1 MKTKLVFTEEQLA
14 EIKAARK
21 TNKNK
26 NADKRLRILELRA
39 SGVTI
44 IKTAELT
51 ESNRGYVSS
60 LVKRYFDEGLESII
74 KDHRKSNR
82 YNMTFAEEEVFLEPY
97 LKKAEAGQ
105 IVEVSEI
112 RAAYEEKVGHRIG
125 GGQIY
130 YVLHRHGWRKVMPRS
145 KHPNKATEEVIATSK
160 KPAKESQEKNKAFL

>member
-26 NADKRLRILELRA
+26 NADRRLRILELRA

-82 YNMTFAEEEVFLEPY
+82 YNMTFAEEEAFLEPY

-112 RAAYEEKVGHRIG
+112 RAAYEEKVGHSIG

-130 YVLHRHGWRKVMPRS
+130 YVLHRHNWRKVMPRS
-145 KHPNKATEEVIATSK
+145 KHPNKASEEVIATSK
-160 KPAKESQEKNKAFL
+160 KLNSL